1 MATNFTL
8 TAKVRTDAGKGASRR
23 LRRLAGE
30 LPGIV
35 YGGTKAPQNISLIQK
50 DLAKSLEDEAF
61 YSHIITLTID
71 GASEQVILRD
81 LQRHPSKPVIL
92 HADFQRI
99 DATHM
104 IHMRVPIHFIN
115 QDKCIGARLEGGVIS
130 HSLSEIE
137 LRCLPQNLPEFI
149 ELDMTDVHVGTI
161 LHISDLKLPAN
172 VESVELAHGEAHD
185 QPVVSVTLPRGSAG
199 EEEEAPAAT
208 EEKKEEGK

>member
-1 MATNFTL
+1 MTATFTMA
-8 TAKVRTDAGKGASRR
+8 AKVRTDAGKGASRR

-50 DLAKSLEDEAF
+50 DLAKALEDEAF

-71 GASEQVILRD
+71 GASEQVVLRD

-92 HADFQRI
+92 HADFQRV
-99 DATHM
+99 DATHTITM
-104 IHMRVPIHFIN
+104 HVPLHFIN
-115 QDKCIGARLEGGVIS
+115 QDKCIGARLEGGLIS
-130 HSLSEIE
+130 HSLSDIE

-149 ELDMTDVHVGTI
+149 EVDMADVHVGTI

-172 VESVELAHGEAHD
+172 VESVELAHGAAHD

-199 EEEEAPAAT
+199 EDT